1 MGIRVLYDSLSF
13 DWERVGGVTRYF
25 TKLWQ
30 NLPQGVEFDIAAV
43 TTISNY
49 LQQPP
54 FNIPPGTD
62 NFKKFLPSFNFKG
75 KLFLFD
81 SLCKLGLLHSAKE
94 TNRRCFAQ
102 KLKEGKYDIIH
113 LTGAHSFGDVWRPY
127 IGHKPIVLTVYDLI
141 PDIVYGNKKIRRWRE
156 DALKSVTKIIAI
168 SNHTKDDIISQYGI
182 PKDRISVIHLG
193 AETGIDQKSVSELE
207 NKRYLLFVGKRDG
220 YKNFS
225 FMIKALAPIFA
236 KDPSLSLVCTGS
248 GFSEAEMR
256 LLSECKMKERASA
269 RIYDEDELRWLFANA
284 QVFIYPSIYEGF
296 GIPILDAFSLG
307 CPVLLANASC
317 FPEVGGDAAL
327 YFDPQDAD
335 AFREQL
341 MRVIGIDAETKRM
354 RADLIA
360 RGKERAKMFS
370 WQKCAAET
378 AEIYRHL
385 VKDPER

>member
-1 MGIRVLYDSLSF
+1 MGIRILYDSLSF

-30 NLPQGVEFDIAAV
+30 NLPQGCEFDVAAV
-43 TTISNY
+43 TTINNY

-54 FNIPPGTD
+54 FNVPSGTD
-62 NFKKFLPSFNFKG
+62 NFKEFLPTINFKG
-75 KLFLFD
+75 KMFLFD
-81 SLCKLGLLHSAKE
+81 SLCKLGVLHSAKE
-94 TNRRCFAQ
+94 TNRRYFAQ
-102 KLKEGKYDIIH
+102 KLKAGNYDIIH

-127 IGHKPIVLTVYDLI
+127 IGRKPIVLTVYDLI

-156 DALKSVTKIIAI
+156 EVLKAATKIIAI
-168 SNHTKDDIISQYGI
+168 SNHTKDDIVSQYGI
-182 PKDRISVIHLG
+182 PQDRISVIHLG
-193 AETGIDQKSVSELE
+193 AETGTGQKPVLDLE
-207 NKRYLLFVGKRDG
+207 NKRYILFVGKRDG

-225 FMIKALAPIFA
+225 FMVKALAPVFA
-236 KDPSLSLVCTGS
+236 RDTSLSLVCTGS

-256 LLSECKMKERASA
+256 LLNECKMTERATA
-269 RIYDEDELRWLFANA
+269 RIYEEDELRWLFANA

-317 FPEVGGDAAL
+317 FPEVGGEAAL
-327 YFDPQDAD
+327 YFDPKDEESM
-335 AFREQL
+335 REQL
-341 MRVIGIDAETKRM
+341 MRVIGIEEGTKRM

-370 WQKCAAET
+370 WQKCAVET

-385 VKDPER
+385 MKGSER